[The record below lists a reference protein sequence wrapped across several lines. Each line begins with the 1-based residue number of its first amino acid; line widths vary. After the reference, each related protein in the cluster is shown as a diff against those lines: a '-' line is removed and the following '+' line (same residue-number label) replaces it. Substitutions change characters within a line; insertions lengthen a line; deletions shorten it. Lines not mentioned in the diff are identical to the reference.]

1 MSQTEKIDARI
12 PREDKRFLEQ
22 LVASGT
28 YPSLS
33 AIYRTAISEFI
44 SQYTNRPTLLG
55 INRRVERN
63 TGEVDKLHEENRA
76 QNKRLHDIEEKINAL
91 SRE

>member
-12 PREDKRFLEQ
+12 PIEDKQFLQQ

-28 YPSLS
+28 YKSLS

-44 SQYTNRPTLLG
+44 SKYTNRPTLLG

-63 TGEVDKLHEENRA
+63 TSEVDKLHEENRA
-76 QNKRLHDIEEKINAL
+76 QNKRLHDIEEILK
-91 SRE
+91 R